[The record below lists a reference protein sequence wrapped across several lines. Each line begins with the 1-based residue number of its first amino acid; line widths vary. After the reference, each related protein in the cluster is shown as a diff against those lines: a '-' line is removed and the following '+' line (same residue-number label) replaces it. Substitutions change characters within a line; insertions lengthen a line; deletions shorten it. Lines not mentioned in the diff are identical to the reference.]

1 MAPALFAHIFL
12 CNKTAARLFLKGFF
26 FVKISIQYMLSVGTQ
41 RYNYVSFLLFQ
52 ENTCCQ
58 WMKTC
63 KLYLFLN
70 YAKKLKHILKIP
82 KRHSD
87 PKRMNNYI
95 ECKNI
100 RRINNFIG
108 ILNRH
113 HEIDLR
119 VFWRRI
125 IISHVLNDQQTYTT
139 RMYYQSGLMSCLVF
153 YFNCKQRSW
162 TKYCII

>member
-1 MAPALFAHIFL
+1 M
-12 CNKTAARLFLKGFF
+12 
-26 FVKISIQYMLSVGTQ
+26 
-41 RYNYVSFLLFQ
+41 
-52 ENTCCQ
+52 
-58 WMKTC
+58 
-63 KLYLFLN
+63 LN
-70 YAKKLKHILKIP
+70 YAKKIETHIENTKTT
-82 KRHSD
+82 
-87 PKRMNNYI
+87 NNYI

-100 RRINNFIG
+100 RKINNFIG

-119 VFWRRI
+119 VFCRRK